1 MAELKPVPSGYDSQ
15 ALSSMLGYLANAR
28 KSHDNNP
35 FMRTILDQQARDNKA
50 EYLADADLTRAQQM
64 TDNDEVQALN
74 LRKMLQEAHDTRLG
88 RSVTM
93 NTTSGGSLV
102 SDDLAADQEL
112 SQQSDEGQDAVLNA
126 LGLDKLLD
134 PIKKKADIGKA
145 VADTGLAEMNT
156 LQSGQQIAES
166 QASMGQLT
174 SNNIAN
180 PNREVTPNLDNM
192 ASIINAREQ
201 ASGVR
206 DAAKIGQNNK
216 TTQPGIIGKDGKWQA
231 VSPEQAEMLSKKG
244 VKVTYGAVTDSIETR
259 GTPAPRVEGAKLP
272 TPITDIAQ
280 AESRLKAE
288 GYKVDGM
295 RIGSGGTVEALV
307 DGKWQSVSEE

>member
-64 TDNDEVQALN
+64 TDSDEVQALN

-156 LQSGQQIAES
+156 LRSGQQIAES

-216 TTQPGIIGKDGKWQA
+216 TTQPGIIGKDGKWHTA
-231 VSPEQAEMLSKKG
+231 IRPDKRGTKKPSRRASQAEKDAYYVLRPGGSVQWMGKSFLR
-244 VKVTYGAVTDSIETR
+244 GALDKS
-259 GTPAPRVEGAKLP
+259 GA
-272 TPITDIAQ
+272 AQ
-280 AESRLKAE
+280 EAIKTEFFKRLNIK
-288 GYKVDGM
+288 
-295 RIGSGGTVEALV
+295 
-307 DGKWQSVSEE
+307 